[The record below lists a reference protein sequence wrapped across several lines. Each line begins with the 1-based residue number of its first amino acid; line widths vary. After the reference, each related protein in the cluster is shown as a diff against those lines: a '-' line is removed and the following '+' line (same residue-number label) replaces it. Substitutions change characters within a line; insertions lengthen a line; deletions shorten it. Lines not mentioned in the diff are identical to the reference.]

1 MQADVSCHVL
11 PLCQIS
17 WPSDHDFY
25 RLSDPYLPSPGP
37 SRSFSPRTAGAIG
50 LLRLGRRG
58 LFPGHSLNGRY
69 GQTEEGRRLK
79 LGRQFPSLPLSLPTE
94 FQSPPF
100 IPSSVG
106 LIFVLLV
113 NFEPPPQVNGWREH
127 VGFWSEVV
135 SGDEGSVYQIWSKS
149 KIPFDVRSLAYLFS
163 RSRQA

>member
-17 WPSDHDFY
+17 WPSDHAFY

-58 LFPGHSLNGRY
+58 LFPGPSLNGCY
-69 GQTEEGRRLK
+69 GRTEEGRRLK

-106 LIFVLLV
+106 LIFVLLL
-113 NFEPPPQVNGWREH
+113 NFEPPPQENG
-127 VGFWSEVV
+127 
-135 SGDEGSVYQIWSKS
+135 
-149 KIPFDVRSLAYLFS
+149 
-163 RSRQA
+163 